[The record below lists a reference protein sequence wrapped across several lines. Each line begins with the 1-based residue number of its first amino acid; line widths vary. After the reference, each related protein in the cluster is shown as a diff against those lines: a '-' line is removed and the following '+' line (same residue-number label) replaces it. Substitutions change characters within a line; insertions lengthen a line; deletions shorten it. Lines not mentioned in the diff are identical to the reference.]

1 MGIPALIAAQAARDA
16 RQSEEEKEL
25 LDAFRIAGATS
36 EERAQSLTQLNI
48 VRSETFN
55 RLETARVLQLV
66 GRNLYYF
73 DESVLTVRHDES
85 DRRPPGRMLA
95 VAALIVVALVL
106 VAVSLMY
113 RR

>member
-1 MGIPALIAAQAARDA
+1 MGIPALIAAQADRDA
-16 RQSEEEKEL
+16 RLAEEEKNL

-36 EERAQSLTQLNI
+36 RDRAQSLTQLGI
-48 VRSETFN
+48 VRGETFN

-66 GRNLYYF
+66 DRNLYYF

-85 DRRPPGRMLA
+85 TAGSSNRALA
-95 VAALIVVALVL
+95 IAALVVVALVL
-106 VAVSLMY
+106 LAAILIY